1 MKLLGKKVI
10 ITDGKDKGSEGYVK
24 YECEHA
30 ITVEAPDLVGVDSW
44 YGFWYVRKENVK
56 VMA

>member
-1 MKLLGKKVI
+1 MPLLGKKVI
-10 ITDGKDKGSEGYVK
+10 ITDGKDKGNEGYVK

-30 ITVEAPDLVGVDSW
+30 VTIEVPELVGAKGW
-44 YGFWYVRKENVK
+44 YGFWYTRKENVK